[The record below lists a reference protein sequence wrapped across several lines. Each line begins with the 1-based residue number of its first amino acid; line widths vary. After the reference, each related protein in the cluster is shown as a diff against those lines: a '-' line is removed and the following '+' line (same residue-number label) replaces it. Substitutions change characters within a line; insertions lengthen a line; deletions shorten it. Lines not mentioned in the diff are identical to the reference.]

1 MGHLYHSGV
10 LTVHHLHVQT
20 QIRCCHPHSPF
31 PGGRLSHCGEP
42 FLLLSSPMTFVT
54 TISGVGNL
62 ISAQYPTCGFTV
74 GIVSGDIILASR
86 WAKSGLV
93 LAPTPYTSL
102 PSPGSLVSNHFPT
115 PAKNQSDPRGGCPVW
130 RRPNPILPR
139 SFPSQCI
146 HEAQFSG
153 AAMLRLRGSCKP

>member
-1 MGHLYHSGV
+1 MSRLYHSGV
-10 LTVHHLHVQT
+10 LTVRHLHVQT

-31 PGGRLSHCGEP
+31 PGGRLSHCGEA
-42 FLLLSSPMTFVT
+42 FLLLPSPMTFVT
-54 TISGVGNL
+54 TVGGVGDL
-62 ISAQYPTCGFTV
+62 ISAQRPTGGSTV

-102 PSPGSLVSNHFPT
+102 PSPGSLVSNHFHT
-115 PAKNQSDPRGGCPVW
+115 PAKNKSDLRGGCPVW

-139 SFPSQCI
+139 SFLSQCI

-153 AAMLRLRGSCKP
+153 ATMLRLRGSCKP